1 MPPADSSAPPPAPGG
16 PPAANATPTDV
27 VRREELER
35 ALSEID
41 RLMRETK
48 DHATTRSTAERQAA
62 DLQTLRKYHE
72 KAHAEIE
79 KLKAEK
85 AVLAAEKE
93 TMSKRA
99 AAALEDRRRREKA
112 EADAEKLKHETRKF
126 ESEKVALEKKVADQ
140 EALKAAHEQALAEVA
155 RLKEEVKRLEARA
168 GGIPDV
174 ATPRLSAASVLPE
187 TKAMPAVPPAG
198 AAPETLPM
206 PPIDLGEPG
215 RPVEKKSNAPA
226 VSGAH
231 ASSAPE
237 AGDRIKYK
245 CAGCDRKLGA
255 PPEFA
260 GTFGTCRFC
269 GHRMQ
274 VPLKSSR

>member
-1 MPPADSSAPPPAPGG
+1 MTSPDSSSPLPTPGG
-16 PPAANATPTDV
+16 PPAAEATPTDV
-27 VRREELER
+27 VRREELQR

-41 RLMRETK
+41 RLTRETRE
-48 DHATTRSTAERQAA
+48 HATTRSTAERQAA
-62 DLQTLRKYHE
+62 DLQTLRKFHE

-93 TMSKRA
+93 SMSKRA

-126 ESEKVALEKKVADQ
+126 ESEKVALEKQVADQ
-140 EALKAAHEQALAEVA
+140 EALKTAHEQALAEVA

-187 TKAMPAVPPAG
+187 TKAMPA
-198 AAPETLPM
+198 LP
-206 PPIDLGEPG
+206 
-215 RPVEKKSNAPA
+215 PVETAAAASGTHKS
-226 VSGAH
+226 G
-231 ASSAPE
+231 APE
-237 AGDRIKYK
+237 AGDRIKYT